1 MRSEL
6 GLQLFSRRSRRRESP
21 QGLRRTR
28 RRPRRRRDDVAEE
41 AKAANLSMGYDRVV
55 VTGSW
60 GLCEDLLLLLL
71 SRWWILLRVRWA
83 SAPTVRREGK

>member
-1 MRSEL
+1 
-6 GLQLFSRRSRRRESP
+6 
-21 QGLRRTR
+21 
-28 RRPRRRRDDVAEE
+28 VAEE